1 MVRKKFFMNKQGNN
15 SSDGS
20 SKEISSPEGRKRFR
34 LLRLV
39 LVSGVIFIF
48 VLTVAIFVVTRSAFL
63 ISIAEPILSSTS
75 GGEASISKASI
86 VGFDRLI
93 LYDVRIR
100 IPDLPGEEGEFIFL
114 PEVRIDVDW
123 SGLLSGEFKTRR
135 VVVAPGARVRICED
149 ADQGVFNF
157 GGLRFSHE
165 PGGSSVVIPQIEM
178 LRTTVEIGVL
188 QGTQY
193 QKSGTIDVSGSLIPD
208 KLKEGNINPQSHWYT
223 VSLHEIPAVKKPQGR
238 VEAETGVDS
247 EEKARSIIR
256 MEGRINPDT
265 GDASAK
271 ISGLSFTDS
280 KSALLPRRVREWWE
294 ALNPQGSLQPII
306 IKTQANG
313 KYSVELRMDGVDWNL
328 PVSASS
334 FKVQPP
340 DSGITG
346 VAPPLRMT
354 DVTGTVVVN
363 DEGAKLIGVSGI
375 VEGVRYGLHGR
386 FTSLS
391 PIPDFDLIFDVNDF
405 DISRNANII
414 AVLPES
420 VQRVVSDQLFQIDR
434 RSGIFNATVQITRAS
449 HSDGGAPVN
458 GKPVEESVRAS
469 QVGNDDGIRVSGRI
483 QFHDA
488 AGIYKAFP
496 YRLSGLIGEVEFD
509 NDEVRVVSLAGQTET
524 GGGIWIAGNI
534 SQLGMNPKIDLQMF
548 ATEIPIDDRLKQAFG
563 PRTAEQI
570 DRFFD
575 SDSTEK
581 LRRVGLLMSREDRDN
596 IEERILDLKKQLNRN
611 REGDSAS
618 SLQNEIEELQERL
631 DRVPVFQLGGLVNLT
646 SSIERE
652 AGPDQPLKTTT
663 RLKLSHRQEPIGVLY
678 SKFPYPMWFTEGELE
693 IAWDQIRIIKDVH
706 LVGPT
711 GGDVVVSG
719 FVDRKRTPT
728 YHLEEH
734 LSIEVDPIP
743 VDSYLV
749 HALPGKFKDAEERA
763 KWPGSLITTAG
774 RTVAGLNLDGD
785 ISMKGEITRAPT
797 SSKAQ
802 YEFEITLNN
811 GHTVPFQYL
820 EKRESLKEG
829 SSKRSWDWPIDLPL
843 RDVSG
848 VISVTRHGLSI
859 KEMLGYTGKD
869 AEMRASGT
877 LDWGSGMTDID
888 LLFDSRHLKYQPSL
902 IELAGGI
909 GGPKAEKA
917 MRDFQDRFQ
926 PEGVFDGDFKWQKDE
941 QRGERFFVTLLP
953 QEGSLAFDGDRVE
966 FAGVKGEV
974 VIRNGEVGF
983 SNLSA
988 LLGSAERPGERFGN
1002 LTMDGVV
1009 VGSPDGKAPWEGSLT
1024 GGKFDAPFLGG
1035 VLSAFGRSDIVNQ
1048 FQRLDANGL
1057 FDASFG
1063 KYAVNAEVTGKNKGV
1078 EERRAAAVGYDND
1091 KDVVN
1096 VNKVDVPDSTV
1107 GSTQFQLTLRPI
1119 DMEFTWKGNR
1129 YETKNY
1135 RGEIRAVGEEIRF
1148 NDLSGEFQDG
1158 RFSLDGTV
1166 NHTNGLKA
1174 NLDLSL
1180 SADALNDRARAILP
1194 KVAEQ
1199 TIDALGLTVGDSLRV
1214 EDAHLDYDDVSFS
1227 LPSHDPNVSEATN
1240 SHRSLP
1246 VAIHFTGT
1254 IVLANAKMEVP
1265 VSITDMSGRI
1275 TMDIMRGKDDDW
1287 PKSDITAEIDSMRA
1301 EGRLIENATM
1311 SIHSARKRG
1320 LLLIPSVIGECYGGL
1335 ITGTARV
1342 QLPIDGDSG
1351 NYETDI
1357 KLANIRVAPF
1367 IVDTKTKMEQEK
1379 AAIAL
1384 HEATQAAETNGGLNS
1399 TNVTASN
1406 DGGSTSVRD
1415 AAAGTPGTGIAHIS
1429 LSGTIGEPESKR
1441 GRGSI
1446 QVRNGEL
1453 YDVPLAMWV
1462 LQLSSLAA
1470 PVATSFRDADI
1481 EFYIQ
1486 GSQFVFE
1493 RLELWSPTMTL
1504 NGSGRIT
1511 YPSGQIDM
1519 RFRSSSRMRAPLL
1532 SDVWEW
1538 FRDTIFSVHV
1548 TGTLDEPVTQ
1558 LVPFE

>member
-1 MVRKKFFMNKQGNN
+1 MNKQGNN

-20 SKEISSPEGRKRFR
+20 SKEISSPTGRKRIR
-34 LLRLV
+34 LLRLA
-39 LVSGVIFIF
+39 LISGTIFIF

-75 GGEASISKASI
+75 GGEASISKASV

-114 PEVRIDVDW
+114 PEVRIDIDW
-123 SGLLSGEFKTRR
+123 SGLLSGKFKTRR

-157 GGLRFSHE
+157 GGLRFSQE

-193 QKSGTIDVSGSLIPD
+193 QKSGMIDVSGSLIPD
-208 KLKEGNINPQSHWYT
+208 KQKGGNINPQAHWYT
-223 VSLHEIPAVKKPQGR
+223 VSVHEIPAVNKPKGT
-238 VEAETGVDS
+238 VEAKTGADS
-247 EEKARSIIR
+247 EENARSIIR

-280 KSALLPRRVREWWE
+280 KSALLPRRVRKWWE
-294 ALNPQGSLQPII
+294 ALKPSGSLQPII

-340 DSGITG
+340 DSEITG
-346 VAPPLRMT
+346 VLAPPLRMT

-386 FTSLS
+386 FTSLNPS
-391 PIPDFDLIFDVNDF
+391 PDFDLTFDVNDF

-434 RSGIFNATVQITRAS
+434 RSGIFNATVQISRGS
-449 HSDGGAPVN
+449 HSAGSVTANDRVTT
-458 GKPVEESVRAS
+458 EYTESS
-469 QVGNDDGIRVSGRI
+469 QLGNDDGIRVSGRI

-488 AGIYKAFP
+488 AGVYKAFP

-534 SQLGMNPKIDLQMF
+534 SQLGMNPKIDLHMF

-563 PRTAEQI
+563 PRTAKQI

-575 SDSTEK
+575 SVSTEK
-581 LRRVGLLMSREDRDN
+581 LRQVGLLMSREDRDH
-596 IEERILDLKKQLNRN
+596 IEERILDLKKQLNRKN
-611 REGDSAS
+611 ESDSAPS
-618 SLQNEIEELQERL
+618 IQNEIEELQERL
-631 DRVPVFQLGGLVNLT
+631 DRVPVFQLGGFVNLT

-678 SKFPYPMWFTEGELE
+678 SKFPYPMWFTDGELE

-711 GGDVVVSG
+711 GGNVVVTG
-719 FVDRKRTPT
+719 FVDRKRTPS

-749 HALPGKFKDAEERA
+749 HALPGKFKDAEEKA

-774 RTVAGLNLDGD
+774 RAVAGLNLDGD

-802 YEFEITLNN
+802 YEFEITMKN

-829 SSKRSWDWPIDLPL
+829 SSKRFWDWPIDLPL

-859 KEMLGYTGKD
+859 KEMSGYTGKD

-888 LLFDSRHLKYQPSL
+888 LLFNSRHLKYQPSL
-902 IELAGGI
+902 IELAGGV
-909 GGPKAEKA
+909 GGAKAEKA
-917 MRDFQDRFQ
+917 MRDFQDRYQ
-926 PEGVFDGDFKWQKDE
+926 PEGVFDGNFKWQRDKE
-941 QRGERFFVTLLP
+941 RGERFFVTLLP
-953 QEGSLAFDGDRVE
+953 QGGSLAFDGDRVE

-974 VIRNGEVGF
+974 LIRNGEVGF
-983 SNLSA
+983 RNLSA
-988 LLGSAERPGERFGN
+988 SLGSSERPDERFGN
-1002 LTMDGVV
+1002 LTVDGVV
-1009 VGSPDGKAPWEGSLT
+1009 VGSPDGKAPWKGSLT

-1035 VLSAFGRSDIVNQ
+1035 VLKSFGRSDIANQ

-1063 KYAVNAEVTGKNKGV
+1063 KYAINTENTGKNKSDD
-1078 EERRAAAVGYDND
+1078 ERSAAAVEYVNEND
-1091 KDVVN
+1091 IVN
-1096 VNKVDVPDSTV
+1096 VDQMDTPDPTV
-1107 GSTQFQLTLRPI
+1107 GSTPFQLTLRPI
-1119 DMEFTWKGNR
+1119 DMGFTWKGNR

-1135 RGEIRAVGEEIRF
+1135 RGEINAVGEEIRF

-1166 NHTNGLKA
+1166 NHQHGLKA

-1180 SADALNDRARAILP
+1180 TADALSDRARAILP
-1194 KVAEQ
+1194 KVAVQ

-1214 EDAHLDYDDVSFS
+1214 EDAHLDYDDPSFS
-1227 LPSHDPNVSEATN
+1227 LPSHDPNVSEEMN
-1240 SHRSLP
+1240 SPRSLP

-1275 TMDIMRGKDDDW
+1275 TMDIMRGMNDDW
-1287 PKSDITAEIDSMRA
+1287 PKSDINADIDSMRA

-1311 SIHSARKRG
+1311 SIQSARKRG

-1335 ITGTARV
+1335 ITGTAQV
-1342 QLPIDGDSG
+1342 QLPIDDDFGY
-1351 NYETDI
+1351 YETDI

-1367 IVDTKTKMEQEK
+1367 IADTKTKMEQEK
-1379 AAIAL
+1379 AAAAV
-1384 HEATQAAETNGGLNS
+1384 HEAKQVTVENGNTNPTNGTVSADNGFLS
-1399 TNVTASN
+1399 TKNAEPS
-1406 DGGSTSVRD
+1406 
-1415 AAAGTPGTGIAHIS
+1415 APGTGIAHIS

-1481 EFYIQ
+1481 EFYIR

-1493 RLELWSPTMTL
+1493 RLELLSPTMTL
-1504 NGSGRIT
+1504 NGSGKIT

-1538 FRDTIFSVHV
+1538 LRDTIFSVHV